1 MDQPSGA
8 SSYILGHADAEV
20 RRLMLQARLYD
31 DCTEH
36 ALREAGLEPGMRVLD
51 VGCGP
56 GDVSFVAA
64 RLVGPTGSVL
74 GIDAAGEVIDVAR
87 NRAVEQGLTSVEF
100 RENTIADLVLDEP
113 VDAVIGR
120 LILMHL
126 PDPAAA
132 LRRLAGFVRPGGVI
146 AFSENDV
153 TSVRSVPEIPLFRSM
168 TEAVADAFRAA
179 DLDPAY
185 GLSVYTLFQDADL
198 GVPHLTLGGPAT
210 GADDIDNLAYGIEV
224 WRLLYPVA
232 EAAGLVTDELADPD
246 ALLLRLREEVTA
258 RQAFVVWP
266 QLITASVRRPAR
278 L

>member
-8 SSYILGHADAEV
+8 STYVLGHADAEV
-20 RRLMLQARLYD
+20 RRLILQARLYD

-36 ALREAGLEPGMRVLD
+36 ALRAAGIEPGMRVLD

-56 GDVSFVAA
+56 GDVSFAAA

-74 GIDAAGEVIDVAR
+74 GVDAAAEVIELAR
-87 NRAVEQGLTSVEF
+87 NRAVEQGLETVEF
-100 RENTIADLVLDEP
+100 RENTIDDLVLDEP
-113 VDAVIGR
+113 VDAVVGR

-126 PDPAAA
+126 PDPVDA

-153 TSVRSVPEIPLFRSM
+153 TSVRSVPDIPLFRSM
-168 TEAVADAFRAA
+168 TDAVANAFRAA

-185 GLSVYTLFQDADL
+185 GLSLYTLFQDAGL
-198 GVPHLTLGGPAT
+198 GVPRLTIGSSAT
-210 GADDIDNLAYGIEV
+210 GADEIDNLSYGVEV

-232 EAAGLVTDELADPD
+232 KAAGLVTDELADPD
-246 ALLLRLREEVTA
+246 AVLLRLQEEVTA

-266 QLITASVRRPAR
+266 QLITASVRRPA
-278 L
+278 